1 MMMVEAL
8 APRARVELVKN
19 KAWAILGVLL
29 LLTATVWAAPPRK
42 IILIIFEN
50 TSYKDAMTQPFFAN
64 FADHGALLTN
74 YFAIGHP
81 SQPNYLAMVSGS
93 TFNVADDGEVDL
105 NSDHLGDLL
114 EAKGRS
120 WHVYAEGFP
129 GQCNLKDRVKKYARK
144 HNPLISFVNIQNNPS
159 RCANITDSS
168 SFVRDFSAQHL
179 ADFSM
184 YIPDQ
189 ENDGHDTGVAFA
201 DKWFNHIFSPLLQNS
216 SAMNGVM
223 VVATFDEDDNTQANH
238 VYTAFYGPDVIPG
251 TRLDTPCNH
260 YNLLRTI
267 ENLFALGDLGRED
280 AKASAITGFLR

>member
-1 MMMVEAL
+1 MSL
-8 APRARVELVKN
+8 IFGVKK

-50 TSYKDAMTQPFFAN
+50 TSYKDAVTQPFFAN

-93 TFNVADDGEVDL
+93 TSNVADDGDVDL

-129 GQCNLKDRVKKYARK
+129 GQCNLKDRVKK
-144 HNPLISFVNIQNNPS
+144 
-159 RCANITDSS
+159 
-168 SFVRDFSAQHL
+168 
-179 ADFSM
+179 
-184 YIPDQ
+184 
-189 ENDGHDTGVAFA
+189 
-201 DKWFNHIFSPLLQNS
+201 
-216 SAMNGVM
+216 
-223 VVATFDEDDNTQANH
+223 
-238 VYTAFYGPDVIPG
+238 
-251 TRLDTPCNH
+251 
-260 YNLLRTI
+260 
-267 ENLFALGDLGRED
+267 
-280 AKASAITGFLR
+280 